1 ARQRRGGPVPP
12 PDRLQQSAGLRAV
25 ARRTDRAAVADHRV
39 DRPTDGRRRGGSDRP
54 EAQYARRSADDR
66 RPLRGVRGR
75 REDGAR
81 GAGRRRPG
89 DDDAARDG
97 EGPNTSMTR
106 GAARPGASSHLVV
119 VGEPARIVKATLL
132 IAVERMMLHDAEI
145 RRGTDE
151 PEAIHDARVAV
162 RRFRSHV
169 ASLSS
174 VLDVDV
180 ISSRVEHL
188 GAFARALGAVRDLDV
203 FLEDLAAGTADVP
216 EAIRAEAARIA
227 SAVALERAVAL
238 EALRRSMD
246 APEHAHLQ
254 RTLMSIAVDPPLRRP
269 AHAPDPA
276 VVMSSVWKAL
286 ARRAGAAGRSSPDP
300 VLHALRIRAK
310 RVRYAAEALTPL
322 VGDRAS
328 AS

>member
-1 ARQRRGGPVPP
+1 M
-12 PDRLQQSAGLRAV
+12 
-25 ARRTDRAAVADHRV
+25 TMRV
-39 DRPTDGRRRGGSDRP
+39 
-54 EAQYARRSADDR
+54 
-66 RPLRGVRGR
+66 
-75 REDGAR
+75 
-81 GAGRRRPG
+81 
-89 DDDAARDG
+89 
-97 EGPNTSMTR
+97 
-106 GAARPGASSHLVV
+106 ARPGAPSHLRV
-119 VGEPARIVKATLL
+119 VGDPTTIVIAALVT
-132 IAVERMMLHDAEI
+132 AVERLMLHDAEI
-145 RRGTDE
+145 RRGTDD

-162 RRFRSHV
+162 RQFRSHA

-174 VLDVDV
+174 VLDVDA
-180 ISSRVEHL
+180 IAPPVEQL
-188 GAFARALGAVRDLDV
+188 GTFARALGAVRDLDV
-203 FLEDLAAGTADVP
+203 FLEDLAAESADVP

-286 ARRAGAAGRSSPDP
+286 ARRAGTAGRSSPDP

-310 RVRYAAEALTPL
+310 RVRYAAEALAPF

-328 AS
+328 TFAKSAARLQDVLGRHQDSVVAIDKLSAVAATDPTLAFPAGWIGAGRERVRAETRGTWPDAWRSLAKKKRRFW

>member
-1 ARQRRGGPVPP
+1 
-12 PDRLQQSAGLRAV
+12 
-25 ARRTDRAAVADHRV
+25 
-39 DRPTDGRRRGGSDRP
+39 
-54 EAQYARRSADDR
+54 
-66 RPLRGVRGR
+66 
-75 REDGAR
+75 
-81 GAGRRRPG
+81 
-89 DDDAARDG
+89 
-97 EGPNTSMTR
+97 MTM
-106 GAARPGASSHLVV
+106 GAARPGAPSHLVV

-145 RRGTDE
+145 RRGTDD

-216 EAIRAEAARIA
+216 EALRAEAARIA

-276 VVMSSVWKAL
+276 VVMSSMWKAL

-310 RVRYAAEALTPL
+310 RVRYAAEALTPF

-328 AS
+328 AFAKAAGRLQDVLGRHQDAVVAIDKLAGVAATDPTLAFAAGGIGAGRERVRAQTRTAWPEAWRALAKKKRRFW

>member
-1 ARQRRGGPVPP
+1 
-12 PDRLQQSAGLRAV
+12 
-25 ARRTDRAAVADHRV
+25 
-39 DRPTDGRRRGGSDRP
+39 
-54 EAQYARRSADDR
+54 
-66 RPLRGVRGR
+66 
-75 REDGAR
+75 
-81 GAGRRRPG
+81 
-89 DDDAARDG
+89 
-97 EGPNTSMTR
+97 MTM
-106 GAARPGASSHLVV
+106 GAARPGAPSHLVV

-145 RRGTDE
+145 RRGTDD

-216 EAIRAEAARIA
+216 EALRAEAARIA

-276 VVMSSVWKAL
+276 VVMSSMWKAL

-310 RVRYAAEALTPL
+310 RVRYAAEALTPF

-328 AS
+328 AFAKAAGRLQDVLGRHQDAVVAIDKLAAVAATDPTLAFAAGWIGAGRERVRAQTRTAWPEAWRALAKKKRRFW